1 MQRSH
6 AADLTEVEV
15 HHIGAVDSYQ
25 LRGAIRGYRRIRRRV
40 DGGVEHARRGVRQR
54 IEPLHKF
61 RTHHLLDAGRAGQE
75 GGEAGCEGDEFGQTF
90 ALPTQRG
97 AVEVAA

>member
-1 MQRSH
+1 M
-6 AADLTEVEV
+6 
-15 HHIGAVDSYQ
+15 
-25 LRGAIRGYRRIRRRV
+25 
-40 DGGVEHARRGVRQR
+40 
-54 IEPLHKF
+54 HKF